1 MWSSCKAARGFCPDV
16 DTTRPGS
23 CRGST
28 PRQKEG
34 IVTETSAKRGSGR
47 ADKARGGNPVSRLF
61 GAISLFVRQIL
72 DELRKVVRPT
82 GPELV
87 RYTTVVVV
95 FVVIM
100 MALVSG
106 LDFVLSRLISWAFT
120 GSPT

>member
-16 DTTRPGS
+16 GHHDPRVGLPTT
-23 CRGST
+23 
-28 PRQKEG
+28 RQKEG

-106 LDFVLSRLISWAFT
+106 LDFVLSRLVSLVFN
-120 GSPT
+120 GSST

>member
-16 DTTRPGS
+16 VLHGS
-23 CRGST
+23 GACRGPT

-47 ADKARGGNPVSRLF
+47 ADKARGGNPVSRF
-61 GAISLFVRQIL
+61 FSAVSLFVRQIL

-100 MALVSG
+100 MALVSV
-106 LDFVLSRLISWAFT
+106 LDFGLTRLISWAFT
-120 GSPT
+120 GSTT

>member
-1 MWSSCKAARGFCPDV
+1 M
-16 DTTRPGS
+16 
-23 CRGST
+23 
-28 PRQKEG
+28 
-34 IVTETSAKRGSGR
+34 TETSAKRGSGQ

-95 FVVIM
+95 FVVVM
-100 MALVSG
+100 MALVSA
-106 LDFVLSRLISWAFT
+106 LDFGLTKLISWAFT
-120 GSPT
+120 GTAS

>member
-1 MWSSCKAARGFCPDV
+1 VLSRAAQ
-16 DTTRPGS
+16 
-23 CRGST
+23 

-47 ADKARGGNPVSRLF
+47 ADRASGGNPVSRLF
-61 GAISLFVRQIL
+61 GAIGLFVRQIL

-95 FVVIM
+95 FVMIM
-100 MALVSG
+100 MGLVSLLDLG
-106 LDFVLSRLISWAFT
+106 LSKLISWVLT
-120 GSPT
+120 GSTI